1 MSSTNHTAN
10 YNLPQFVGTD
20 KPAWL
25 GDINPAMSAID
36 SRMKANADG
45 VAGILDMFNL
55 DHFSYKDASS
65 LISITGTTVAG
76 VLRLAQNAD
85 GSIFKFYN
93 YLSIKNDTDGNITIP
108 LTAVPGLSGYYGLKV
123 LQLNRA
129 PAEAYTVNAG
139 GTYVFKEDDGTILQ
153 NVNLANFY
161 VGTDGWIYILTS
173 TQNAFGL
180 HQHQYVQVYFNP
192 CVYFNGSFGDN

>member
-36 SRMKANADG
+36 TQMKANADG
-45 VAGILDMFNL
+45 VAGVLDMFNL
-55 DHFSYKDASS
+55 DHFSSKDASA
-65 LISITGTTVAG
+65 LVSITGLSVAG

-93 YLSIKNDTDGNITIP
+93 YLTVTNTTDNAISIP
-108 LTAVPGLSGYYGLKV
+108 LSAVPGLSGYYGLKV
-123 LQLNRA
+123 LQLNQA
-129 PAEAYTVNAG
+129 PAEAYTINAG
-139 GTYVFKEDDGTILQ
+139 GSTIYRSNDGATLS
-153 NVNLANFY
+153 NVNLANLY
-161 VGTDGWIYILTS
+161 VATDGYVYIMTS
-173 TQNAFGL
+173 TTSSANVGPHGQI
-180 HQHQYVQVYFNP
+180 QWYFNP
-192 CVYFNGSFGDN
+192 CVYFNANFGD

>member
-36 SRMKANADG
+36 TQMKANADG
-45 VAGILDMFNL
+45 VAGILSMFNL
-55 DHFSYKDASS
+55 TNFSSKDASS
-65 LISITGTTVAG
+65 LISITGTTVGG

-93 YLSIKNDTDGNITIP
+93 YLTIQNNTDGNITIP

-123 LQLNRA
+123 LQLNQA
-129 PAEAYTVNAG
+129 PSEAYTVNAG
-139 GTYVFKEDDGTILQ
+139 GTSVFKEDDGTILQ

-173 TQNAFGL
+173 TQNAYGL
-180 HQHQYVQVYFNP
+180 HRHQFVEFYFNP
-192 CVYFNGSFGDN
+192 CVYFNANFGD